1 MNRYV
6 TDYINGRGV
15 LNYWGFT
22 PALDLSSLIDVTPA
36 SNGDSKRHIKIY
48 FDGLSDSR
56 HILQTLAKG
65 LSKQDGLE
73 MQFYISESNM
83 CIYARQ
89 LVLLQIAF
97 APLTRVG
104 LHEKVCAFMELH
116 GNLCIRPQTKRVL
129 KEICEELIMAVTDD
143 DHARKL
149 MPYITFKELRFK
161 ERDLVHQYLRRW
173 RDAAASTV
181 PLSTAWDK
189 QLRASLGTRYDS
201 RAGAFDWDYNMKVLE
216 KDPKLRIIHATEYK
230 KWRETGMAFVE
241 NESDYSQ
248 PNVTLSEGAS
258 DNAPTYS
265 GDMEVGP
272 YIPYGVK
279 CEDASLLEK
288 ANDQYK
294 KKSYDIAFHNIQE
307 MLSILSPPDET
318 GRPAFFQNF
327 MVWLLPI
334 GSSQNLWVKSKFA
347 NIFDVA
353 FLSTHAYLG
362 LRCELGRMLKPDAIV
377 FFEKPRYVLFISN
390 AYTYYLSLYH
400 TTCASDS
407 FSIIHL
413 CAYVVFRYTWWFDK
427 DNVTAFDK
435 EVEQKA
441 KTANLV
447 SYPLDV
453 KDISES
459 LYRFKITEESNQTK
473 NSYNSNSH

>member
-6 TDYINGRGV
+6 TDYVNGRGV

-65 LSKQDGLE
+65 LSKKHDGLE

-173 RDAAASTV
+173 RDAAASTI

-189 QLRASLGTRYDS
+189 QLRSSLGTRYDS

-230 KWRETGMAFVE
+230 KWRETGMSFVE

-272 YIPYGVK
+272 YIPYGVN
-279 CEDASLLEK
+279 CEDASMLEK

-334 GSSQNLWVKSKFA
+334 GSSQNLWVKAKFA

-353 FLSTHAYLG
+353 FLSTHSFLG
-362 LRCELGRMLKPDAIV
+362 LRCELVRMLKPDAIV
-377 FFEKPRYVLFISN
+377 FFEKPRYI
-390 AYTYYLSLYH
+390 
-400 TTCASDS
+400 
-407 FSIIHL
+407 
-413 CAYVVFRYTWWFDK
+413 WWFDK
-427 DNVTAFDK
+427 ENVPAFDK

-453 KDISES
+453 KDVSET
-459 LYRFKITEESNQTK
+459 LYRFKISEDTNQTN
-473 NSYNSNSH
+473 NSNNSNSH